1 MPTSQPHRTPAVR
14 HPSSRQ
20 KGNSQAG
27 SSYLQGVAKR
37 EIRYGPVL
45 LLEGPRTVGKS
56 TLLRALTDRLGGDI
70 LDLDGLDDLDDL
82 DDLDGLGTCAAVARD
97 PAMMIDVPGPVLSLD
112 PPIGLWAAV
121 KGVERVRG
129 AGGRG

>member
-1 MPTSQPHRTPAVR
+1 M
-14 HPSSRQ
+14 
-20 KGNSQAG
+20 
-27 SSYLQGVAKR
+27 
-37 EIRYGPVL
+37 
-45 LLEGPRTVGKS
+45 GKS

-70 LDLDGLDDLDDL
+70 LDLDDLDDL
-82 DDLDGLGTCAAVARD
+82 DDLGTCAAVARD